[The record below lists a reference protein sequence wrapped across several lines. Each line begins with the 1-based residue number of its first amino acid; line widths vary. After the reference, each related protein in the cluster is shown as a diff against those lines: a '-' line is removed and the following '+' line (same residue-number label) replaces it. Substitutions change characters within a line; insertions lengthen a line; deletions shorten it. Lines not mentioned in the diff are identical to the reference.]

1 MGIAIGKHF
10 PGASSTIYLFCRVGI
25 QYTVSLTCLPTKTS
39 NKVRGRPYQYRHSLK
54 SRVYPAAALS
64 SLSMR
69 QTNPSS
75 LGSTCLFFLSQAIV
89 LWANVNKEVEE
100 ALQRKRELSHQGEK
114 ENLTSRLT
122 CNFDPRNGKK
132 NRRE

>member
-1 MGIAIGKHF
+1 
-10 PGASSTIYLFCRVGI
+10 
-25 QYTVSLTCLPTKTS
+25 
-39 NKVRGRPYQYRHSLK
+39 
-54 SRVYPAAALS
+54 
-64 SLSMR
+64 MR

-132 NRRE
+132 TDGSRKGRRDKQHTLGKRSSQNFSV